1 MINFDIQRKFLYNGN
16 GLFCQLAAFKILEN
30 QFLNKNALK
39 NKKSSKKFLHFSITS
54 DIVWLSNDLI
64 IKVFGW

>member
-1 MINFDIQRKFLYNGN
+1 MINFDIQREFLYNGN

-54 DIVWLSNDLI
+54 DIV
-64 IKVFGW
+64 

>member
-16 GLFCQLAAFKILEN
+16 RLFCQLAAFKILEN

-39 NKKSSKKFLHFSITS
+39 NKKKFEKILAFLNNFRYSLT
-54 DIVWLSNDLI
+54 
-64 IKVFGW
+64 IK

>member
-1 MINFDIQRKFLYNGN
+1 MINFDIQRKFLHNGN

-54 DIVWLSNDLI
+54 DIV
-64 IKVFGW
+64 

>member
-39 NKKSSKKFLHFSITS
+39 IKKVRKNSCISQ
-54 DIVWLSNDLI
+54 
-64 IKVFGW
+64 